1 MLSKLTRS
9 SHKIVQ
15 LVQPPTFSFK
25 HTTNTYYLAD
35 VRLSLFNNIFGH
47 DAMAISESRVEA
59 GFRNHGG
66 GTRFGDLRSA
76 FRLSCPMIY
85 KLLLISIE
93 CLTRLN
99 IRKITSLPA
108 CRETLRAEK
117 NKRYFGFKHLD
128 LHTML
133 QINENKGLAVLP
145 RY

>member
-9 SHKIVQ
+9 SYKIVQ

-35 VRLSLFNNIFGH
+35 VRLNLFNNIFGH

-59 GFRNHGG
+59 GFRNHDRGR
-66 GTRFGDLRSA
+66 TRFGDLRSA

-85 KLLLISIE
+85 KLLLINIE

-99 IRKITSLPA
+99 IKEILSDTRVKIP
-108 CRETLRAEK
+108 TLRS
-117 NKRYFGFKHLD
+117 R
-128 LHTML
+128 L
-133 QINENKGLAVLP
+133 QLEVG
-145 RY
+145 

>member
-15 LVQPPTFSFK
+15 LVQPPIFSFK

-35 VRLSLFNNIFGH
+35 VRLSLFNNIFGYN
-47 DAMAISESRVEA
+47 AMAISESRVKA
-59 GFRNHGG
+59 GFRNYSGG
-66 GTRFGDLRSA
+66 RTRFGDLRSA

-99 IRKITSLPA
+99 IRKIPSNTRVKIP
-108 CRETLRAEK
+108 TLRLRLRLEV
-117 NKRYFGFKHLD
+117 G
-128 LHTML
+128 
-133 QINENKGLAVLP
+133 
-145 RY
+145 